1 MNSTFYVVFGKRL
14 LDAIICSAALFVL
27 SPLLL
32 LVGMA
37 VKLTSDGPAL
47 FSQTRIGHFERP
59 FRILKFRTMQV
70 TKGDS
75 GSLIT
80 AAGDPRVTPLGRW
93 LRVTKIDELP
103 QLFNVL
109 VGQMSLVG
117 PRPEVPK
124 YTATYSDQQKH
135 FFLVR
140 PGITSP
146 GINFDE
152 ERLLADAAD
161 KESLYVSTILPAKL
175 AADLVYC
182 ERISFLEDQRIIFE
196 TVARVVRRIV
206 RVTIERRGIGA
217 PRNLAT

>member
-14 LDAIICSAALFVL
+14 FDAITCSAALFVL

-32 LVGMA
+32 LVGIA
-37 VKLTSDGPAL
+37 VRLTSDGPAL
-47 FSQTRIGHFERP
+47 FSQTRIGRFERP
-59 FRILKFRTMQV
+59 FRIFKFRTMQV
-70 TKGDS
+70 TRGDS

-80 AAGDPRVTPLGRW
+80 AAGDSRVTPLGRW

-103 QLFNVL
+103 QLLNVV

-124 YTATYSDQQKH
+124 YTATYSDRQKH
-135 FFLVR
+135 IFLVR
-140 PGITSP
+140 PGITSL

-175 AADLVYC
+175 AADLAYC
-182 ERISFLEDQRIIFE
+182 ERISFVEDQRVIFE
-196 TVARVVRRIV
+196 TVAKVVQRIV
-206 RVTIERRGIGA
+206 QVMIERRGIGA
-217 PRNLAT
+217 PRNLVT